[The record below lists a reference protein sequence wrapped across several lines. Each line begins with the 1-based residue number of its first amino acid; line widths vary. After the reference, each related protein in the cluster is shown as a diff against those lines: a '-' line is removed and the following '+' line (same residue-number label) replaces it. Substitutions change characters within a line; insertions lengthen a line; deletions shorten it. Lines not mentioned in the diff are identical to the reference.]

1 MFLAPT
7 EISLGESK
15 TNQFEHIMAVWNH
28 FTQETAEKYGVDM
41 RLLNDPYW
49 KEQRKYFLQVS
60 DLYSCFLFLF
70 SCNDICARTL

>member
-1 MFLAPT
+1 
-7 EISLGESK
+7 
-15 TNQFEHIMAVWNH
+15 
-28 FTQETAEKYGVDM
+28 M